1 MDYKEIA
8 AVMKWHAMYSDL
20 NGAEARLIM
29 FMASSANYKTSKL
42 SVSYNELAQ
51 ALSLSK
57 ASVSK
62 AIASLVEKKAVAID
76 EAASG
81 RMQTTYR
88 IRNSDELTAYFVQ
101 ESINPESI
109 KFDEDLHD
117 LFGELI
123 SGMDNIGSDC
133 KRCTDDNLCPQHEH
147 QLKRM
152 EESPSY
158 REYKMWLADHPRPS
172 FKIKTINGKRVL
184 GDD

>member
-8 AVMKWHAMYSDL
+8 AVMKWHAIYSDL

-42 SVSYNELAQ
+42 SASYNELAQ
-51 ALSLSK
+51 AVSLSK

-81 RMQTTYR
+81 RMQATYR
-88 IRNSDELTAYFVQ
+88 IRSAEELTAYFVQ
-101 ESINPESI
+101 ESINEDSI
-109 KFDEDLHD
+109 KFDDEVHE

-123 SGMDNIGSDC
+123 SDMDKIGSDC
-133 KRCTDDNLCPQHEH
+133 NRCTDDGFCPQHEY
-147 QLKRM
+147 QLRRV
-152 EESPSY
+152 EESQRH
-158 REYKMWLADHPRPS
+158 REYKMWLADHPRPP